1 MAVQPKV
8 LGKRRTRRGNAQQA
22 LVFLKQ
28 TLPNLKS
35 LTAFNNAYATANER
49 NAAQIAL
56 LEAYGHIFVH
66 LMRELNEDETPD

>member
-8 LGKRRTRRGNAQQA
+8 LGKRRTRRGNARQA
-22 LVFLKQ
+22 LALIKQ
-28 TLPNLKS
+28 TLPNLS
-35 LTAFNNAYATANER
+35 SVAIFNTAYATAAER

-56 LEAYGHIFVH
+56 LEACGQIFVH